1 MTEHNEPSKGATL
14 DELSAAADACH
25 KSCSDY
31 SCVRMGSCTGVAG
44 HNYSDAIRARDTQR
58 KQDNDDARLAPQIN
72 RLKKAGAI

>member
-1 MTEHNEPSKGATL
+1 MSKL

-31 SCVRMGSCTGVAG
+31 SCVRLGSCTGIAG
-44 HNYSDAIRARDTQR
+44 HEYSNELHRMQKQREQDA
-58 KQDNDDARLAPQIN
+58 DDARLAAQIA